1 MECRILKS
9 HPTKHID
16 RWQLDF
22 DVDKDLKRDSDR
34 PWLPENALSYLRS
47 NYPGEAMEE
56 ILAQVADPERGRRIV
71 LCKSCEPFI
80 SNGKL
85 QVASNE
91 SLRDGVAF
99 ASGSQTRLCDYAV
112 DPVVAVSIDRVR
124 ERWQDHN
131 ESFQESGFAKVDSSR
146 YVLGRSVHQFAPA
159 IAALNDGEEMVNM
172 WHGLE

>member
-9 HPTKHID
+9 PPTKHID

-47 NYPGEAMEE
+47 NYPAEVMEE
-56 ILAQVADPERGRRIV
+56 ILAQ
-71 LCKSCEPFI
+71 
-80 SNGKL
+80 
-85 QVASNE
+85 
-91 SLRDGVAF
+91 
-99 ASGSQTRLCDYAV
+99 
-112 DPVVAVSIDRVR
+112 VAVSIDRVR

-172 WHGLE
+172 WHGLA